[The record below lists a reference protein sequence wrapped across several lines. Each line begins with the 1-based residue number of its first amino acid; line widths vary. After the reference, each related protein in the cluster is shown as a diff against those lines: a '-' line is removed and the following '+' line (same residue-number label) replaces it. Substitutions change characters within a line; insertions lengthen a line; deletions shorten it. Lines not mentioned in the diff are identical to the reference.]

1 METIMQINGVV
12 NNFVWGPPGL
22 TLLVGT
28 GIYLS
33 ILLKLPQ
40 IRYFFPALAEV
51 VRFRKK
57 SEKDKG
63 IPAFAAMATALAAT
77 VGTGNVAGVAT
88 ALHLGGPGALVWML
102 ISAFFG
108 MCTKFA
114 EVTLAVHFRK
124 EDEHGDWRGGPMY
137 VLEYGLGAWGGI
149 WKPIGKLLAVLFALF
164 VLMASWGMGAAV
176 QANSVAEVLFM
187 GWDVDHLYSG
197 VMIAVAVGLVI
208 IGGLTS
214 LSRVVVLV
222 VPFMIV
228 FYMVSAGIILAGH
241 IAQIPAV
248 VANAFQLAFHPEPSV
263 MAGGVA
269 GWCVMEAIQRGVA
282 RGAFSNEAGMGSAP
296 MAYVTANN
304 THPVQVGFYGIVE
317 VFVDTFVICTITGLV
332 ILVTGTMTYAPELT
346 GAQLALRS
354 FELALGTAGKYLLSI
369 GVILFAVTTILGW
382 YWYAET
388 AVTYLLGIR
397 FESVIKLLLL
407 VMIIVGASGLQLF
420 DAPGYEFLNH
430 IWNIS
435 DTLNGLMALPNLI
448 GLLLLSQTLR
458 RIVRDYDAQTVE
470 DMPAGKLCVKE
481 WRGRLVMAAC
491 AVLLPLAIV
500 AWRGGGQETVHK
512 QDVSLQM
519 VMDSG
524 RFVFGVDDC
533 FPPMSYMNADGELVG
548 FDIDLAREICSR
560 MGVACVMQP
569 IPWKDKDA
577 ELAERRIDC
586 IASMS
591 VPLQPLENMCL
602 SEAYVNDNLVFVVR
616 GDSRIMW
623 MRDLKGKVLGVQA
636 GSTTFDALQ
645 ASDLYKDVTVVPL
658 EDNMSVLRQ
667 VREKKLDVGLV
678 DSLAAFYFIR
688 SNKERYFILPE
699 SLSEEDLAIGF
710 RAEDKELRNEVQ
722 KILSEMKADG
732 TLGKI
737 SQKWFESDIMI
748 VR

>member
-1 METIMQINGVV
+1 
-12 NNFVWGPPGL
+12 
-22 TLLVGT
+22 
-28 GIYLS
+28 
-33 ILLKLPQ
+33 
-40 IRYFFPALAEV
+40 
-51 VRFRKK
+51 
-57 SEKDKG
+57 
-63 IPAFAAMATALAAT
+63 
-77 VGTGNVAGVAT
+77 
-88 ALHLGGPGALVWML
+88 
-102 ISAFFG
+102 
-108 MCTKFA
+108 
-114 EVTLAVHFRK
+114 
-124 EDEHGDWRGGPMY
+124 
-137 VLEYGLGAWGGI
+137 
-149 WKPIGKLLAVLFALF
+149 
-164 VLMASWGMGAAV
+164 
-176 QANSVAEVLFM
+176 
-187 GWDVDHLYSG
+187 
-197 VMIAVAVGLVI
+197 
-208 IGGLTS
+208 
-214 LSRVVVLV
+214 
-222 VPFMIV
+222 
-228 FYMVSAGIILAGH
+228 
-241 IAQIPAV
+241 
-248 VANAFQLAFHPEPSV
+248 

-470 DMPAGKLCVKE
+470 DMPAGKPCVKE

-500 AWRGGGQETVHK
+500 AWRGGGQEPVHK
-512 QDVSLQM
+512 QEVSLQM

-524 RFVFGVDDC
+524 KFVFGVDDC
-533 FPPMSYMNADGELVG
+533 FPPMSYRNADGELVG

-645 ASDLYKDVTVVPL
+645 ASDLYEDVTVVPL

>member
-40 IRYFFPALAEV
+40 IRYFVPALAEV
-51 VRFRKK
+51 LRFRKK
-57 SEKDKG
+57 REEDKA

-124 EDEHGDWRGGPMY
+124 KDEHGDWRGGPMY

-149 WKPIGKLLAVLFALF
+149 WKPLGKLLAVLFAVF

-197 VMIAVAVGLVI
+197 VMMAVAVGLVI

-214 LSRVVVLV
+214 LSRAAMLV

-241 IAQIPAV
+241 AAQIPAV
-248 VANAFQLAFHPEPSV
+248 IANAFQMAFQPEPSV
-263 MAGGVA
+263 LAGGVA
-269 GWCVMEAIQRGVA
+269 GWCVMEAIQRGIA
-282 RGAFSNEAGMGSAP
+282 RGVFSNEAGMGSAP
-296 MAYVTANN
+296 MAYATASSA
-304 THPVQVGFYGIVE
+304 HPVQMGFYGIVE

-369 GVILFAVTTILGW
+369 GLILFAVTTILGW

-388 AVTYLLGIR
+388 AVTYLLGVR
-397 FESVIKLLLL
+397 FKSVVKLLLL
-407 VMIIVGASGLQLF
+407 VMIIFGASGLQLF
-420 DAPGYEFLNH
+420 DASGYEFLNN

-448 GLLLLSQTLR
+448 GLLLLSLTLR
-458 RIVRDYDAQTVE
+458 RIVRDYDGQKAE
-470 DMPAGKLCVKE
+470 DMPAEKPCIKEWKGKLV
-481 WRGRLVMAAC
+481 LVAC
-491 AVLLPLAIV
+491 AVLLPFVIA
-500 AWRGGGQETVHK
+500 AWKGSGQETIHR
-512 QDVSLQM
+512 QDVSLQT
-519 VMDSG
+519 VMESG
-524 RFVFGVDDC
+524 QFVFGVDEN
-533 FPPMSYMNADGELVG
+533 FPPMSYMNANGELIG

-569 IPWKDKDA
+569 IAWNDKEA
-577 ELAERRIDC
+577 ELDSRRIDC

-591 VPLQPLENMCL
+591 VLPQPLETMCL

-623 MRDLKGKVLGVQA
+623 MRDLKGKVLGVQI

-645 ASDLYKDVTVVPL
+645 ASELYKEVTVVPL
-658 EDNMSVLRQ
+658 ADNMAVLQQ
-667 VREKKLDVGLV
+667 VREKKLDAGLV

-688 SNKERYFILPE
+688 SSKDRYFILPD

-710 RAEDKELRNEVQ
+710 RINDKELRNKVQ

-732 TLGKI
+732 TLGKL